1 MEYLTSEETVQKNI
15 EEDLKYIENEK
26 IAHQANGGYCKI
38 SDVLKCITVENM
50 TKEKY
55 MEYWFRQYK
64 NETDQK
70 RIREVIDKKFKESI
84 LPLEE
89 AIEVT
94 KNSKDNLKE
103 KQRLLKVITDKKPL
117 DKNIAIK
124 DEEEDEE
131 DE

>member
-15 EEDLKYIENEK
+15 EEDLKYIEKEK

-117 DKNIAIK
+117 DKNIANK
-124 DEEEDEE
+124 DEEDEE

>member
-70 RIREVIDKKFKESI
+70 RIMEVIDKKFKESI

-117 DKNIAIK
+117 DKNISIK